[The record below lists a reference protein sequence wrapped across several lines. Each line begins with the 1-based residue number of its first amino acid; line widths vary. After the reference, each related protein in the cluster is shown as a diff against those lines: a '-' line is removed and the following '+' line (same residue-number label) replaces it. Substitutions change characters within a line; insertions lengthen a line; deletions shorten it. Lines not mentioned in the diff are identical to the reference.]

1 MGVPPRNA
9 EGDRVMITSGDTMEQ
24 RGATNT
30 LRMLQVGADGVA
42 EGMGS
47 L

>member
-1 MGVPPRNA
+1 VLA
-9 EGDRVMITSGDTMEQ
+9 EGDKVIFTSGDTMEL

-30 LRMLQVGADGVA
+30 LRLLEVGADGVA
-42 EGMGS
+42 DGLGE